1 MLWGLGGVMSST
13 RQKGPGLIAK
23 QSGPGGISHT
33 AHNVSIMEIV
43 NPGMREETR
52 HVGMKLSE
60 PGP

>member
-1 MLWGLGGVMSST
+1 MGWGWGRSST
-13 RQKGPGLIAK
+13 SQKGPVLIAK
-23 QSGPGGISHT
+23 QFGPGGISHT

-43 NPGMREETR
+43 NAGMREETR